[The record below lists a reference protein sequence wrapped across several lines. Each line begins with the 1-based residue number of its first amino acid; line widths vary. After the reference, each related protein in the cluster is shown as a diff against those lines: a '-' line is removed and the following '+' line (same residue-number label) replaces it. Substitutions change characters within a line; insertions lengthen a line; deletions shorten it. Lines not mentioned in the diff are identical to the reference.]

1 MLISVCVH
9 RQLGWCDVEP
19 LERLTLNTDASID
32 ALLEQIHG
40 IRVDAF
46 AYELET
52 HSPKRCGSA
61 ASVAVTGWKN

>member
-1 MLISVCVH
+1 MEL
-9 RQLGWCDVEP
+9 

-40 IRVDAF
+40 IRVGAF

-52 HSPKRCGSA
+52 HSPKRCGPA